1 VEATLEYFFLQENS
15 SLYRTD
21 SKGDGIFMNLRIK
34 YRLYIHVDGK
44 LIPEQYDRYEILN
57 VKEGIDP
64 NDTKDY
70 QELINKLSKSIN
82 RPLSEFE
89 IKNYETM

>member
-1 VEATLEYFFLQENS
+1 MYKKEEENS

-21 SKGDGIFMNLRIK
+21 SKGDGNMNLRIK

-57 VKEGIDP
+57 VREGVDP

-70 QELINKLSKSIN
+70 QELIKKLSKSIN
-82 RPLSEFE
+82 RPVDEFE

>member
-1 VEATLEYFFLQENS
+1 
-15 SLYRTD
+15 
-21 SKGDGIFMNLRIK
+21 MNLRIK

-57 VKEGIDP
+57 VREGIDP

-70 QELINKLSKSIN
+70 QELISKLSKSIN

-89 IKNYETM
+89 IKTMKQCKCS

>member
-1 VEATLEYFFLQENS
+1 
-15 SLYRTD
+15 
-21 SKGDGIFMNLRIK
+21 
-34 YRLYIHVDGK
+34 VDGK

-57 VKEGIDP
+57 VREGIDP

-82 RPLSEFE
+82 RPLNEFE